1 MITIEAKL
9 LRSLGILLDQK
20 HEDAML
26 EHLQETLQERV
37 GLAVAELLEDDEL
50 KEFYDLVQKE
60 NEAELT
66 EWLSDNLP
74 DYKEIIEDEF
84 DMLMGEIANDAPVLA
99 VA

>member
-60 NEAELT
+60 NESELT